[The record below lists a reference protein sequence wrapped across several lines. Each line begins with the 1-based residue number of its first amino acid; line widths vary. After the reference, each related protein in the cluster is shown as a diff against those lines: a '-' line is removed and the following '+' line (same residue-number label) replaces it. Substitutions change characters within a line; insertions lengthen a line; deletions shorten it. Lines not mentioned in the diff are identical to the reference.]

1 MRKAARFFVIMVLL
15 IVFIAIGISSCVK
28 IPAGYQGVK
37 VKLYGDNKGIQN
49 EVVGP
54 GRYFEGIG
62 IEYFKYPVFT
72 NMYPFTQSAVE
83 GSITDEAFYFQ
94 TKEGIK
100 CNADIG
106 VQCKADPGKVNV
118 LFNRYRE
125 PMVNI
130 IKTYLR
136 AEIRDAFNRY
146 ASSMSVDSLYSNG
159 KISLINHVL
168 DTVTTKFSDS
178 GLIIENITFLSDIRF
193 PEAIQQ
199 GIIDK
204 MAASQRAMQRE
215 NELRE
220 ARAMAEKTV
229 IQAKAQADANRIKMT
244 SITPQLIEWER
255 LQMQKN
261 FIDKWNGSS
270 VPQYLAGNNQF
281 NLLFNA
287 GK

>member
-1 MRKAARFFVIMVLL
+1 MRKAFRVIVGIIIMM
-15 IVFIAIGISSCVK
+15 VFILVAVASCVK

-62 IEYFKYPVFT
+62 IEYYKYPIFT
-72 NMYPFTQSAVE
+72 NMYPFTLASTE
-83 GSITDEAFYFQ
+83 GSVGDEAFYFQ
-94 TKEGIK
+94 TKEGVK
-100 CNADIG
+100 CNVDVG

-136 AEIRDAFNRY
+136 AEIRDAFNRN
-146 ASSMSVDSLYSNG
+146 ASVMTVDSLYSNG
-159 KISLINHVL
+159 KISLINNVL
-168 DTVTTKFSDS
+168 NTVIKKFEGS
-178 GLIIENITFLSDIRF
+178 GLIIENVTFLSDIRF

-199 GIIDK
+199 GIVDK

-220 ARAMAEKTV
+220 ARAMAEMK
-229 IQAKAQADANRIKMT
+229 IIEAKAQADANRIKMT

-255 LQMQKN
+255 LQLQKN
-261 FIDKWNGSS
+261 FIEKWNGSS
-270 VPQYLAGNNQF
+270 VPQYLAGNSNF